1 MKRDTWKRNHI
12 LAALPL
18 SFVVLAAWS
27 AAQAP
32 PPAPAPGATTPPK
45 RVGGFVPGQKR
56 EPEDPATVARG
67 KTLYEI
73 NCRGCH
79 GPDLRGG
86 DMGGPNLLRSPAALS
101 DQHGE
106 QIVPII
112 QGSRQKSGM
121 PAINISP
128 EDAQAVAAYVRTVI
142 GGIGVQGKP
151 PGEGAED
158 PDIIVGNAAEG
169 KAYFDA
175 KCSSCHSVTNDLK
188 GLASRITDQK
198 KLQSTWVAGGRE
210 TDELSPARTPTAE
223 VKLNSGQTLSGLVVH
238 IDDFLVTLK
247 LADGSVRS
255 IVRSGPEDP
264 KITIHDPMQK
274 HREMLSDYTDKD
286 IHDVTAY
293 LITLK

>member
-1 MKRDTWKRNHI
+1 M

-18 SFVVLAAWS
+18 SLVVFAVWS
-27 AAQAP
+27 TAQAP
-32 PPAPAPGATTPPK
+32 PAPSRGTPAAPK

-56 EPEDPATVARG
+56 EAENPATVARG
-67 KTLYEI
+67 KTLFEI
-73 NCRGCH
+73 NCRSCH

-128 EDAQAVAAYVRTVI
+128 EDAQAVAAYVRTII
-142 GGIGVQGKP
+142 GGIGSQGRP
-151 PGEGAED
+151 PGEGGAD
-158 PDIIVGNAAEG
+158 PDIIVGNAEEG
-169 KAYFDA
+169 KAYFNT
-175 KCSSCHSVTNDLK
+175 KCSSCHSVTGDLK
-188 GLASRITDQK
+188 GYASRITDQK

-210 TDELSPARTPTAE
+210 SDELSPARIPTAE
-223 VKLNSGQTLSGLVVH
+223 AKLSSGETLSGQLVY

-247 LADGSVRS
+247 FADGGERS
-255 IVRSGPEDP
+255 IVRSSPDNP

-274 HREMLSDYTDKD
+274 HRELLSEYTDKD